1 MAHMFRSRLLATSA
15 AALLALS
22 AGAAQALDAHDHTA
36 DAQVA
41 ATTVPAGGAT
51 AESLVSPK
59 FGTWGFDLS
68 GMDRSVKPGDDF
80 YKFASGKWAER
91 TEIPADRSRYGS
103 GDTLQALSEARI
115 HAILEEAA
123 AGKLDHP
130 DAAKIAAAYGAFMDE
145 ARVEALDAKPL
156 APDLAMIRKV
166 KTKADFT
173 ALMAKSNTTGFT
185 SVLPVQIFLDA
196 KAPNQYVLLT
206 SNSGL
211 GLPDRDYYLQANFA
225 DKKVKYEAYVAKMLT
240 LIGWEKPAENANAIV
255 AFETKMAEASL
266 TRVEQRDREKT
277 YNPMTLAELAAYTPD
292 FDWKSYLA
300 AANLPKADKIIVWTK
315 PAFPK
320 ITAIYAAI
328 PVDTLK
334 AWQAFHLTDGA
345 APYLSK
351 RFVDARFEFQGK
363 ELGGQREL
371 APRWKRA
378 ARWMDG
384 ALGESVGKVYVAR
397 YFPPETKSKAMA
409 MVTNIRDAMRGRIEN
424 LVWMG
429 PATKSKA
436 LEKMDRLG
444 LKIGYPDQW
453 LDYSALQMKPD
464 DLYGNVMRS
473 GVFQWRREVAR
484 FDKPVDRTEWGMTP
498 QTVNAYYHLFNIEIA
513 FPAAFLQPPFFDPD
527 ADPAV
532 NYGAVGAVIGHE
544 ITHGF
549 DDQGRKADAFGV
561 LTDWWQPEDD
571 AKFKVQAA
579 RLTAQFDAFE
589 PFPGVKV
596 QGALSL
602 GENIADLGG
611 LKMALDAYHASLKG
625 APSPVID
632 GFTGDQRVFLGYA
645 QAWREKA
652 REDFTRR
659 QMASDSHAPSFY
671 RVMGP
676 VRNIQAWYDAWGV
689 GPGDKLYIPPEQRVN
704 IW

>member
-1 MAHMFRSRLLATSA
+1 MAQMFRTRLMATSA

-22 AGAAQALDAHDHTA
+22 VGVARAHEGHDHAPDAQA
-36 DAQVA
+36 A
-41 ATTVPAGGAT
+41 AAASPTGGAT
-51 AESLVSPK
+51 AESLASPK

-80 YKFASGKWAER
+80 YAFVNGKWAER
-91 TEIPADRSRYGS
+91 TEIPADRVRYGS
-103 GDTLQALSEARI
+103 GDALQALSEARVR
-115 HAILEEAA
+115 AILDDAV

-145 ARVEALDAKPL
+145 ARVEALDARPL
-156 APDLAMIRKV
+156 APELAMIRKV
-166 KTKADFT
+166 KSRADFT

-185 SVLPVQIFLDA
+185 SVLPVQIFLDS
-196 KAPNQYVLLT
+196 KAPDRYVLLT

-211 GLPDRDYYLQANFA
+211 GLPDRDYYLQASFA
-225 DKKVKYEAYVAKMLT
+225 DKKVKYEAYIARMLT
-240 LIGWEKPAENANAIV
+240 MIGWDKPAENARAIV
-255 AFETKMAEASL
+255 AFETKMAEVSM
-266 TRVEQRDREKT
+266 TRVEQRDLDKT
-277 YNPMTLAELAAYTPD
+277 YNPMTPAELAAYTPD

-300 AANLPKADKIIVWTK
+300 AADLPKADKIIVWSK

-320 ITAIYAAI
+320 ITAIYAAT

-351 RFVDARFEFQGK
+351 RFVDARFEFKGK
-363 ELGGQREL
+363 ELAGQKEL

-397 YFPPETKSKAMA
+397 YFPPETKAKALEL
-409 MVTNIRDAMRGRIEN
+409 VTNVRSAMRGRIEN
-424 LVWMG
+424 LAWMG
-429 PATKSKA
+429 PATKAKA
-436 LEKMDRLG
+436 LEKLDRLG

-453 LDYSALQMKPD
+453 LDYSALEMKPD

-473 GVFQWRREVAR
+473 SVFEWRRQVAR
-484 FDKPVDRTEWGMTP
+484 FDQPVDRTEWGLTP

-513 FPAAFLQPPFFDPD
+513 FPAAYLQPPFFDPD

-532 NYGAVGAVIGHE
+532 NYGAVGATIGHE

-549 DDQGRKADAFGV
+549 DDQGRKADARGV

-571 AKFKVQAA
+571 AKFKAQAG

-611 LKMALDAYHASLKG
+611 LKLALDAYHASLKG
-625 APSPVID
+625 APAPVID

-652 REDFTRR
+652 REDFTRA
-659 QMASDSHAPSFY
+659 QIATGPHAPSFY

-676 VRNIQAWYDAWGV
+676 LRNIQAWYDAWDIK
-689 GPGDKLYIPPEQRVN
+689 PGDKLYIPPEQRVN